1 MFDFRDYGNGIYA
14 FDAGYIWPLLA
25 SVHMVVEAGRVALV
39 DTGTNDTLANTLAA
53 LEKLGLGAD
62 AVDYILLSHIHL
74 DHAGGAGAMM
84 QAFPQARLVVH
95 PRGARHMA
103 EPSQLVAGVTQ
114 VYGADYVQKMY
125 GEILPIAPERII
137 AAKHETVIDLA
148 GRKLLCLDVPGHARH
163 HIAIIDEKA
172 GAAFTGDL
180 FGLSYRNM
188 DVGDRQFLFP
198 TTTPTQ
204 FDPEAMRRSVEMVMQ
219 HQPTALYLTHYGQ
232 LRNPQEQKNELF
244 RRLDRFVAIAEMYR
258 FETAERHA
266 KIKVGL
272 SSFLLDEARAFGC
285 ACPEKDLL
293 DWWETDLELDAQGLE
308 VWLDGLPAK

>member
-148 GRKLLCLDVPGHARH
+148 GRKLLCLDAPGHARH

-219 HQPTALYLTHYGQ
+219 QQPTALYLTHYGQ
-232 LRNPQEQKNELF
+232 LRDPMRQKDELF
-244 RRLDRFVAIAEMYR
+244 RRLDRFAAIAEAHR
-258 FETAERHA
+258 TETAERHTN
-266 KIKVGL
+266 IKAEL
-272 SSFLLDEARAFGC
+272 SCYLIDEARTFGC
-285 ACPEKDLL
+285 TCPQRDLL